1 MSSLTKILLLVLSFS
16 KIAGYFGILVEN
28 VNKELAELSFFIPQD
43 AMGLHTTLR
52 FTLSILTHWKK
63 AL

>member
-16 KIAGYFGILVEN
+16 KIAGHFGILVEN

-43 AMGLHTTLR
+43 AMG
-52 FTLSILTHWKK
+52 
-63 AL
+63 